1 MSLCRNNTIICKKCN
16 TVINV
21 TTWDSINAELNP
33 ELVSQIFNHTL
44 FRPRCPKCNEIYS
57 INYNLLYHDP
67 INKFMIYR
75 FVERDEKKINALFED
90 YTYFNDNILKN
101 YNLRM
106 VYSENELIEKI
117 NIFKKNLND
126 IYIEIIKKLISLR
139 LAENE
144 TNNLSGVFFQET
156 QCKQFIFEL
165 LYNNGKQKFISVPT
179 IVYERLENKL
189 INSPNAF
196 IEVNTENAFSY
207 LQSE

>member
-1 MSLCRNNTIICKKCN
+1 MAIHK
-16 TVINV
+16 TVK
-21 TTWDSINAELNP
+21 
-33 ELVSQIFNHTL
+33 
-44 FRPRCPKCNEIYS
+44 RKCPKCNEIYS

-75 FVERDEKKINALFED
+75 FVERNEKKINAFLED
-90 YTYFNDNILKN
+90 CTYFNDNILNN
-101 YNLRM
+101 YNLRI

-117 NIFKKNLND
+117 NIFKENLND
-126 IYIEIIKKLISLR
+126 IYIEIIKKITSLR
-139 LAENE
+139 FTE
-144 TNNLSGVFFQET
+144 TESNNLSGFFFQET
-156 QCKQFIFEL
+156 QGEQFIFEL

-207 LQSE
+207 LQSEGFFF

>member
-1 MSLCRNNTIICKKCN
+1 
-16 TVINV
+16 
-21 TTWDSINAELNP
+21 
-33 ELVSQIFNHTL
+33 
-44 FRPRCPKCNEIYS
+44 
-57 INYNLLYHDP
+57 
-67 INKFMIYR
+67 MIYR